1 MSKIKP
7 IEELLDATCIGYAC
21 VSSATIKKD
30 DISTLQETKAY
41 QNLAQQLSHYAFGK
55 EIKILVDVIAG
66 PNRKR
71 HRLEEIIETFKVGIN
86 WAHDPKGVLV
96 IEDISALGTTP
107 EIAAQNYEKLVLE
120 HIGIWICGEGANDF
134 STADSICEYI
144 VSPEQRLRFVDEI
157 RQFEIKTKRGT
168 KKTVKQFSPEF
179 KELYWLYENYFIPD
193 SIVYENKI
201 IGKTTHNTFDRY
213 CAAYEHSPEYAAD
226 EEAQLV
232 NDINKK
238 PKRFGRAPAN
248 FGEYASAVINGNM
261 TIEDACKELGM
272 TPITFDRFIR
282 KGTGRQAMSWASKEF
297 RNQRIIDEITI
308 EK

>member
-1 MSKIKP
+1 MIK
-7 IEELLDATCIGYAC
+7 ELKDKKFIAYAC
-21 VSSATIKKD
+21 ISSATIKRTDRDAIYTSKAFE
-30 DISTLQETKAY
+30 DIH
-41 QNLAQQLSHYAFGK
+41 QLVGESLP
-55 EIKILVDVIAG
+55 ICVDVIVG
-66 PNRKR
+66 PKRKR
-71 HRLEEIIETFKVGIN
+71 HEFNEIIDTFKKGDN
-86 WAHDPKGVLV
+86 WAHSPKGVIV

-107 EIAAQNYEKLVLE
+107 EVAAANFRTLVVE
-120 HIGIWICGEGANDF
+120 DIGLDILGKEASRF
-134 STADSICEYI
+134 STANSDCEYI
-144 VSPEQRLRFVDEI
+144 VSPEQRLRFADEI
-157 RQFEIKTKRGT
+157 QQFEIKTKRGT
-168 KKTVKQFSPEF
+168 KKAVKQFSPEF

-261 TIEDACKELGM
+261 TIEDACKELDM